1 MLHRRPARAHRMA
14 DDTSAHDRAVPV
26 AGAATGCC
34 ASASSGDND
43 GVPERLHATWAQ
55 VHSLRARRHF
65 LSGPRAGGAVEVACR
80 LSGVHAQTGSSA
92 ELAIGIRAEA
102 TRPEDV
108 RRALSVERS
117 LVKTWT
123 LRWGT
128 LHLVPAADLPLWV
141 GALRARGSLVSAAV
155 LRYLG
160 ISRAEWEACLDA
172 IPRALA
178 GRALTREELAREVAQ
193 RIRQPAIEPA
203 LRDSWGGVL
212 KHAAWQG
219 LLCFGPEQGRNVTFV
234 EPRGWLSGQLG
245 AWPEIDGEEA
255 QVEILSRFLDAYGP
269 ATREHFKSWFGPG
282 LEKGGRALFTRLADE
297 LVEVDVEGRP
307 AVTTPAGV
315 EELMRQPV
323 EETVRLLPTFDP
335 YTVGFLGDLDPLMP
349 GPFRARISRT
359 AGHISAAVVVGGRL
373 LGTWRHEVAGGRM
386 RIAVAPFAPLAPRVR
401 AGVEAD
407 AERVAALLGARAEVV
422 VDAG

>member
-1 MLHRRPARAHRMA
+1 
-14 DDTSAHDRAVPV
+14 VP
-26 AGAATGCC
+26 
-34 ASASSGDND
+34 D
-43 GVPERLHATWAQ
+43 RLHATWDQ

-65 LSGPRAGGAVEVACR
+65 LSGRRADGAVEVAR
-80 LSGVHAQTGSSA
+80 RVSGVHAQTGSSA
-92 ELAIGIRAEA
+92 ELAIGIRADG
-102 TRPEDV
+102 TRRHDV
-108 RRALSVERS
+108 HRALAVERS

-128 LHLVPAADLPLWV
+128 LHLVAAADMPLWV
-141 GALRARGSLVSAAV
+141 AALRSRGSLVSAAF

-160 ISRAEWEACLDA
+160 ITRAEWEACLET

-212 KHAAWQG
+212 KYAAWQG
-219 LLCFGPEQGRNVTFV
+219 LVCFGPDQGRSVTFV
-234 EPRGWLSGQLG
+234 EPRDWLGG
-245 AWPEIDGEEA
+245 RVAEWPEIDGEEA
-255 QVEILSRFLDAYGP
+255 QVEILSRFLEAYGP

-282 LEKGGRALFTRLADE
+282 LEKGGRALFKRLADE
-297 LVEVDVEGRP
+297 LVEVDVEGQP
-307 AVTTPAGV
+307 AWTTPAGA
-315 EELMRQPV
+315 EALARQDV

-359 AGHISAAVVVGGRL
+359 AGHISAAVLVGGRL
-373 LGTWRHEVAGGRM
+373 LGTWRHEVVGGRM
-386 RIAVAPFAPLAPRVR
+386 RIAVAPFAPLAARVR
-401 AGVEAD
+401 AAVEAD
-407 AERVAALLGARAEVV
+407 AERVAALLGTRAEVV
-422 VDAG
+422 VAAG